1 MNELFLSDNGKSEL
15 KHCDYTSCKNEIAGR
30 VELYCLFLQRF
41 RRYLYK
47 VEPMVHSCSIGIGD
61 NAGAVVENNYAVFLR
76 LEQNAFNPNKNQA

>member
-30 VELYCLFLQRF
+30 VELYYLFLQRF

-47 VEPMVHSCSIGIGD
+47 AELMVHSCPIGIGN
-61 NAGAVVENNYAVFLR
+61 NAGAVVENNYAALLR
-76 LEQNAFNPNKNQA
+76 LEQNSFNPNRSQT